1 MSHPA
6 MPGNT
11 WETLLRRPPSVP
23 RAAAVTHK
31 PVEPALSAQAIGRAV
46 EHGVPRFWDA
56 GRSIDLLLV
65 CNPGLFADGFA
76 RLLGDLGEDVQ
87 VRTCAPKSAFNQS
100 GAPDLVV
107 VDMDALGQ
115 HSAQVVEE
123 LASELGVPLVVVA
136 TPLEEAKRTIALT
149 GGVKAYLSK
158 SASQWEA
165 LGVIRQVLDEAC
177 SRLRPARA
185 AAAPDAESGGGDNE
199 LNSHRPSAGN
209 PYGLTRSEMK
219 VLTLLCEGLP
229 NLGIARRLGI
239 QEGTVKIHLN
249 KAYEKMGVQNRT
261 QAVKLAER
269 LDAIRDL
276 QLERA
281 ETGVSLLDWLLP
293 HMTHEVRRRGEV
305 LFRKGDLGH
314 TLYYIQQGR
323 VALQEIGK
331 VLRDGELLGEIGIF
345 APEHVRTCTAVC
357 ETDTRLFRLT
367 ADQAKRLYLENPHF
381 AYHVL
386 QLIAQR
392 LLADRARPD

>member
-6 MPGNT
+6 MPANT
-11 WETLLRRPPSVP
+11 WEPLLRRPPSVP
-23 RAAAVTHK
+23 RPAASAHK
-31 PVEPALSAQAIGRAV
+31 PTAPALGQQAIATGV
-46 EHGVPRFWDA
+46 DHGTPRCWEA
-56 GRSIDLLLV
+56 GRGIDLLLV
-65 CNPGLFADGFA
+65 CSPGLFADGFA
-76 RLLGDLGEDVQ
+76 ELLGDLGEEIQ
-87 VRTCAPKSAFNQS
+87 VRPCAPDSVFS
-100 GAPDLVV
+100 RCGAPDLVV
-107 VDMDALGQ
+107 VDMDAVGSK
-115 HSAQVVEE
+115 SAHTVQQVLSEFDVPVV
-123 LASELGVPLVVVA
+123 LVASSLQNA
-136 TPLEEAKRTIALT
+136 RRTTEQLS
-149 GGVKAYLSK
+149 GVKVYLSK
-158 SASQWEA
+158 SATKWEA
-165 LGVIRQVLDEAC
+165 LGVIRQVLDDAC
-177 SRLRPARA
+177 SRPQPPAA
-185 AAAPDAESGGGDNE
+185 KAPDAEPGGDETE
-199 LNSHRPSAGN
+199 LSSHRPSAAN

-293 HMTHEVRRRGEV
+293 HMTHEVRRAGEV
-305 LFRKGDLGH
+305 LFHKGDLGH

-323 VALQEIGK
+323 VALREIGK
-331 VLRDGELLGEIGIF
+331 VMGDGELLGEIGIF

-357 ETDTRLFRLT
+357 EAETRLFRIT
-367 ADQAKRLYLENPHF
+367 AEQAKRLYLENPRF

-392 LLADRARPD
+392 LLADRARPE